1 MERVVEAVQALDMSN
16 SPQHNNKKGEAHA
29 A

>member
-1 MERVVEAVQALDMSN
+1 MKMERVVQALLSAGEDN
-16 SPQHNNKKGEAHA
+16 KNNNKKGEAHA